1 MDQQLP
7 VRRPAVHA
15 VSFDDVG
22 AALGRL
28 AGIALPV
35 ARAAETGAS
44 AKVADFLLAWWNG
57 DDAGHFPVLHLCNLD
72 AVIAEDMLIIMA
84 YLAVNS
90 TVYADHWGYGD
101 TMGEIW
107 KRYRDM

>member
-1 MDQQLP
+1 MDQHLP
-7 VRRPAVHA
+7 VRRAPIRA

-28 AGIALPV
+28 VRIALPV
-35 ARAAETGAS
+35 TRAAETGAS

-57 DDAGHFPVLHLCNLD
+57 DDAGHFPILHLCNLD
-72 AVIAEDMLIIMA
+72 AVIAEDMLITMA
-84 YLAVNS
+84 YLAENA
-90 TVYADHWGYGD
+90 TVYADQWGYGD

-107 KRYRDM
+107 RRYRDM